1 MKTNEEID
9 DMIKPYIY
17 ESPDNGDTV
26 YRREMGSSDK
36 ELVVSNTVEIYEDY
50 DTTIIEDTDVYI
62 HDLVSIDTDT
72 IDLSNIGNITLS
84 DTSQSD
90 ITLKVDGKDRKVSEL
105 FNAMD
110 AIEKRLGI
118 LKPDPKLLDK
128 YELLQSLYDQY
139 KAAEAM
145 LDGPDPEEE
154 Q

>member
-1 MKTNEEID
+1 MKTNDEID

-17 ESPDNGDTV
+17 ESPDNGNTV

-36 ELVVSNTVEIYEDY
+36 ELISENNEMTMVNPSDYSDLLDDTLDIINISN
-50 DTTIIEDTDVYI
+50 
-62 HDLVSIDTDT
+62 L
-72 IDLSNIGNITLS
+72 GNITLS

-90 ITLKVDGKDRKVSEL
+90 ITLKVNGKDRKVSEL
-105 FNAMD
+105 FNAID

-128 YELLQSLYDQY
+128 YELLQNLYEQY

-145 LDGPDPEEE
+145 LYEDENDEEFPF
-154 Q
+154 

>member
-1 MKTNEEID
+1 MKTNDEID

-36 ELVVSNTVEIYEDY
+36 ELISGNDKIMMVNPSDYSDLLDDTLDIIDISN
-50 DTTIIEDTDVYI
+50 
-62 HDLVSIDTDT
+62 L
-72 IDLSNIGNITLS
+72 GNITLS
-84 DTSQSD
+84 DPSQSD

-105 FNAMD
+105 FNAID

-128 YELLQSLYDQY
+128 YELLQSLYEQY

-145 LDGPDPEEE
+145 LYEDEDEEE
-154 Q
+154 EFPF

>member
-1 MKTNEEID
+1 MKTNDEID

-36 ELVVSNTVEIYEDY
+36 ELISGNSKMTMVNPSDYSDLLDDTLDIIDISNLG
-50 DTTIIEDTDVYI
+50 
-62 HDLVSIDTDT
+62 H
-72 IDLSNIGNITLS
+72 ITLS
-84 DTSQSD
+84 DVPSQSD

-105 FNAMD
+105 FNAID

-128 YELLQSLYDQY
+128 YELLQSLYEQY

-145 LDGPDPEEE
+145 LYEDEDEEE
-154 Q
+154 EFPF

>member
-1 MKTNEEID
+1 MKTNDEID

-26 YRREMGSSDK
+26 YRREMGSSVK
-36 ELVVSNTVEIYEDY
+36 ELVSTVVPSV
-50 DTTIIEDTDVYI
+50 EDTSYYS
-62 HDLVSIDTDT
+62 DLLDDTLDIID
-72 IDLSNIGNITLS
+72 ISNIGNITLS
-84 DTSQSD
+84 DPSQSD

-105 FNAMD
+105 FNAID

-128 YELLQSLYDQY
+128 YELLQSLYEQY

-145 LDGPDPEEE
+145 LYEDDNENDEEFPF
-154 Q
+154 